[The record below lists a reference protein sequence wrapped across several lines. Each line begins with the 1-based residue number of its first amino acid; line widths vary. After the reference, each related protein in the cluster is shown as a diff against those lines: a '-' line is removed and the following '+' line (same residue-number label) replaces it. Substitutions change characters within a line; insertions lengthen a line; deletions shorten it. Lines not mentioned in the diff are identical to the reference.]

1 MSEELANHFA
11 NGVSFAPSS
20 LESPSLFRNEANGV
34 PAPAAYETKFLL
46 TEELARVIEA
56 RLRGRLAIDSHA
68 DPALG
73 GAYRTTSLY
82 TDTPQFD
89 VFRRIGEY
97 GKSKFRVR
105 RYGSSDTTYLERKDK
120 NGDRVHKLRVS
131 VPSTELARHLT
142 NGSVDSWSGNWFRD
156 EIARRRLLPVC
167 GITYDRMAY
176 LGSAEN
182 GAVRVTFDR
191 RVRGEWTTTWD
202 VIPVRSTVELLPDL
216 VICEFKYRLSMP
228 RMFKEIVETFGLQ
241 PTACSKYRRFLTS
254 TGMTDP
260 RDVPSTGDGAD
271 A

>member
-1 MSEELANHFA
+1 VSEELANHRA
-11 NGVSFAPSS
+11 NGVSFAPRS
-20 LESPSLFRNEANGV
+20 LESPSLFRPETNGV

-46 TEELARVIEA
+46 SEELAQAIEA
-56 RLRGRLAIDSHA
+56 RLRGRLALDSHA
-68 DPALG
+68 DPNLD

-105 RYGSSDTTYLERKDK
+105 RYGSNGAAYLERKDK
-120 NGDRVHKLRVS
+120 KGDRVHKSRVS
-131 VPSTELARHLT
+131 VPSTELAGHLS
-142 NGSVDSWSGNWFRD
+142 NGAIKSWPGGWFRD
-156 EIARRRLLPVC
+156 EIARRRLAPVC

-191 RVRGEWTTTWD
+191 RVRGVWATTWD
-202 VIPVRSTVELLPDL
+202 VVPVQSAVELLPNQ
-216 VICEFKYRLSMP
+216 VICEFKYRLAMP
-228 RMFKEIVETFGLQ
+228 RLFKEIVEAFGLQ

-254 TGMTDP
+254 TGMIGP
-260 RDVPSTGDGAD
+260 RDVPITGDGAD